1 MNTIIRIQGLSVMTW
16 AWFVLVGMTVL
27 AWWFGTASDS
37 PDRVI
42 VGVIITAAIKIWV
55 IGYQFMELH
64 HAPSFLHY
72 AFVLWLIVIST
83 VLLLL
88 LGIV

>member
-1 MNTIIRIQGLSVMTW
+1 MNSIRKFQGLSVMTW

-27 AWWFGTASDS
+27 ASWFGTSS
-37 PDRVI
+37 TNNGHLI
-42 VGVIITAAIKIWV
+42 MGVIITAAIKIWV

-72 AFVLWLIVIST
+72 AFLLCIVGISAILLSVLYIM
-83 VLLLL
+83 
-88 LGIV
+88 